1 MEEWRDPLLG
11 DNELREIG
19 TLIFQKRTARGWTQE
34 DLAGFIGSD
43 YRVVSRHENGHGMNL
58 ESLMRYSKAMLL
70 VISFDDNSCSF
81 FINTLNVSWGIGS
94 PSVSVYSL
102 ISSTPTLFLFCI
114 KRIQLHRLS

>member
-11 DNELREIG
+11 DNELKEIG

-58 ESLMRYSKAMLL
+58 ESLMRYSRAFNCPVIALLPAKFRQGLPAMLL
-70 VISFDDNSCSF
+70 DVLVEVAGLPEEKQNKIAAM
-81 FINTLNVSWGIGS
+81 
-94 PSVSVYSL
+94 
-102 ISSTPTLFLFCI
+102 I
-114 KRIQLHRLS
+114 KTAIELAA

>member
-58 ESLMRYSKAMLL
+58 ESLMRYANVFNCPVAALLPAKFRQGLSTKLLEMLVEVAGLPEEKQNKIAAM
-70 VISFDDNSCSF
+70 
-81 FINTLNVSWGIGS
+81 
-94 PSVSVYSL
+94 
-102 ISSTPTLFLFCI
+102 I
-114 KRIQLHRLS
+114 KTAIELAA